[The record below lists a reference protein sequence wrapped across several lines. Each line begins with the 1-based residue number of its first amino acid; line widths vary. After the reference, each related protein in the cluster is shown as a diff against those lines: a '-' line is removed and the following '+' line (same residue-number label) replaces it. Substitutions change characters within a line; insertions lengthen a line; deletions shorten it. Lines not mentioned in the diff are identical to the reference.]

1 MKYSQDAWKQLLQ
14 RIQEIPES
22 ELRVTGSK
30 KNPHLIKCRK
40 HTALV
45 MQALRD
51 TARNKGYMPFYFFLS
66 TCK

>member
-14 RIQEIPES
+14 RIQEIPEAD
-22 ELRVTGSK
+22 LRTKGSK
-30 KNPHLIKCRK
+30 KNLHLIKCRK

-51 TARNKGYMPFYFFLS
+51 TARDKGYIAFYLFLS

>member
-14 RIQEIPES
+14 RIQEIPEA
-22 ELRVTGSK
+22 ELRVKGPK

-40 HTALV
+40 HTAMV
-45 MQALRD
+45 MQALRE
-51 TARNKGYMPFYFFLS
+51 TARDKGYIAFNLFLS